1 MEPEN
6 NLAFQAV
13 PEITPQPIEQDFNT
27 QPQKPIE
34 RFSVATK
41 DRVFISLI
49 LIVSCLLTV
58 FGIWGGFNGGFAV
71 STILLFAVQ
80 SVYLFEKGIKGVT
93 AYIYGLSYPL
103 MALSFLI
110 TTNGTVKFASF
121 VLMFLLNIV
130 WFKLV
135 SAKEKACD
143 DSSLILN
150 AIAYLFKGIF
160 KNLPRSLISIFSNDK
175 DKQKNTVGILI
186 GLGVS
191 IPVLLIVVPLLMSS
205 DVAFSGLVENL
216 FGNFFSS
223 LFKIIVGIALGLFLI
238 SYCFTLKKDSE
249 NDIVTYNFKGIYN
262 TPIITFIAVLS
273 CCYFLYLFSQ
283 LAYFFSAFGG
293 FLPEG
298 YEFTVAEYARKGFFE
313 MAVIAAINLVIIL
326 GVFAL
331 STKKNGKLCLP
342 LKLLCGFI
350 SLFTLL
356 IIATAISKMVLY
368 INSFGMTI
376 LRLGTSAFMV
386 FLAVVFIAVLFK
398 IFISRI
404 KLLKTILISA
414 SAVLILLGTLN
425 INGVVAKYNYQAYI
439 TGALNTIDIETLY
452 ELGDEGIPYIVK
464 LAEGDYGLEFSAEFY
479 ITQELKHGKYYSID
493 YTNHTESVTYD
504 TYYDSN
510 YTCYIKAVKPSGI
523 GSFNLSSQKAKK
535 ALAEYVEKNR
545 NMLEMTYNIF
555 VE

>member
-6 NLAFQAV
+6 NLLLQAV
-13 PEITPQPIEQDFNT
+13 PEITPQPIESDYDT
-27 QPQKPIE
+27 QSPKPIE
-34 RFSVATK
+34 RFALFTK
-41 DRVFISLI
+41 DRVFTCLI
-49 LIVSCLLTV
+49 LIASCILTV
-58 FGIWGGFNGGFAV
+58 FGIWGGFNGGFTV
-71 STILLFAVQ
+71 SAILLFAVQ
-80 SVYLFEKGIKGVT
+80 SAYLFKKGIKGVAT
-93 AYIYGLSYPL
+93 YIYGLSYPL

-121 VLMFLLNIV
+121 VLMLLLNVV

-135 SAKEKACD
+135 SAKEKSGD

-160 KNLPRSLISIFSNDK
+160 KNLPRSLLSIFSNDK
-175 DKQKNTVGILI
+175 NKQKNTVGVLI

-191 IPVLLIVVPLLMSS
+191 IPVLLIVVPLLMNS

-216 FGNFFSS
+216 FGNFFGSI
-223 LFKIIVGIALGLFLI
+223 FKIIVGIALGLFLI

-293 FLPEG
+293 FLPAD
-298 YEFTVAEYARKGFFE
+298 YAFTVAEYARKGFFE

-326 GVFAL
+326 SVFAL

-368 INSFGMTI
+368 INSFGMTV
-376 LRLGTSAFMV
+376 LRLGTSSFMV

-414 SAVLILLGTLN
+414 SAILILLGTLN
-425 INGVVAKYNYQAYI
+425 INAVVAKYNYEAFVA
-439 TGALNTIDIETLY
+439 GALNTVDIETLY

-464 LAEGDYGLEFSAEFY
+464 LAEGDSGLEISAEFY

-493 YTNHTESVTYD
+493 YTYHTENDTQY
-504 TYYDSN
+504 TYYDNN
-510 YTCYIKAVKPSGI
+510 YNCYIKAKKPSGI
-523 GSFNLSSQKAKK
+523 GGFNLSSQKAKTV
-535 ALAEYVEKNR
+535 LEKYIEENR
-545 NMLEMTYNIF
+545 NMLETTYNIYI
-555 VE
+555 E